1 METKTTQLSLKN
13 SECQTLEDES
23 NFLNCC
29 KEELTKILRHKINCT
44 IAGME
49 IFFPDNKTFS
59 ECQNYSTAKDTY
71 TELVDTLTKFYLDF
85 SKHNCPLPC
94 SHGSYNFDIQY
105 FNRNTWNDV
114 VNKSTPEMLNTT
126 TGQLGGH
133 LDNTFKFFKTFW
145 TPLPPLC
152 VILCQSMIAPI
163 IRDPIKRHLL
173 YKMSYY

>member
-29 KEELTKILRHKINCT
+29 KEELTKALKQKINCT

-49 IFFPDNKTFS
+49 NLFPDNKTFS
-59 ECQNYSTAKDTY
+59 ECQNYNTAKDTY
-71 TELVDTLTKFYLDF
+71 TILAATLNDFYLDF

-105 FNRNTWNDV
+105 FNRNAWKDV
-114 VNKSTPEMLNTT
+114 VNKSTPDMLNAT
-126 TGQLGGH
+126 TGQLGTCKNFSWNH
-133 LDNTFKFFKTFW
+133 
-145 TPLPPLC
+145 
-152 VILCQSMIAPI
+152 
-163 IRDPIKRHLL
+163 
-173 YKMSYY
+173 